1 MRKLSIVILVL
12 ALCAPVA
19 AWAQAGGTGIELIP
33 FGGYRMGGG
42 MSSITGISKFDTQ
55 DTYSIGGALDKPLST
70 SSAVEVYWGHFKGD
84 IDATFVGGLKATSQL
99 TRDDIMLNGIWYA
112 YRAVPSTRPYF
123 TAGLGASVISTT
135 GGNSTTRFAWN
146 VGAGVRHE
154 IGQKLGIRLDGRW
167 IPTWVTTGSS
177 PYCYPYYG
185 CYTMSTGEFYDQFEV
200 SLGLV
205 LKIGAS

>member
-1 MRKLSIVILVL
+1 QGGGGSGPL
-12 ALCAPVA
+12 PF
-19 AWAQAGGTGIELIP
+19 AGC
-33 FGGYRMGGG
+33 RRGGG
-42 MSSITGISKFDTQ
+42 MPRRPGITTFHRGDTCAF
-55 DTYSIGGALDKPLST
+55 GGALDKPLST
-70 SSAVEVYWGHFKGD
+70 SSAVEVYWGHFNGD
-84 IDATFVGGLKATSQL
+84 INATFVGGLKATGEL

-123 TAGLGASVISTT
+123 TAGLGASILSSK

-146 VGAGVRHE
+146 VGAGVRRE
-154 IGQKLGIRLDGRW
+154 IGPKLGLRVDGRW

-205 LKIGAS
+205 LKIGSS

>member
-1 MRKLSIVILVL
+1 MRRLSIVAVAV
-12 ALCAPVA
+12 ALSAVSAPA
-19 AWAQAGGTGIELIP
+19 RAQEPGIELIP
-33 FGGYRMGGG
+33 FAGYRMGGG
-42 MSSITGISKFDTQ
+42 MSSISGISQFDTQ
-55 DTYSIGGALDKPLST
+55 DTYSIGAAIDKPLSQ
-70 SSAVEVYWGHFKGD
+70 SSSVEIYWGHFTGD
-84 IDATFVGGLKATSQL
+84 IDATFIGGLKATGTL

-123 TAGLGASVISTT
+123 TAGLGASIMSPK
-135 GGNSTTRFAWN
+135 GGESVGRFAWN

-154 IGQKLGIRLDGRW
+154 FGPKLGFRLDGRW
-167 IPTWVTTGSS
+167 VPTWITTGSS

-205 LKIGAS
+205 LKIGG